1 MTLPDT
7 AHFLLATIG
16 SAGDVFPFI
25 EMGVCLQARGYR
37 VTLMTTPLL
46 EDMVQTRG
54 LDFEPF
60 GDLDQL
66 RGAAKDPTIHGETT
80 GPAAFWSRLIAPN
93 LTAVA
98 DYVARRPADEPLY
111 IMAHTFLVP
120 VAALAKGVRPDAT
133 LINPILQPLFIRSDY
148 TKQTLGVPKLGQI
161 TFGRWIPAGL
171 RRRLMKAGED
181 KMLNAPILPS
191 LNSERSKQA
200 LPAVQSF
207 FGHIQ
212 TAADLYFPL
221 FPDWYCAPARD
232 WPQPLVQGDFVF
244 YNAPEDQ
251 QISPELEGF
260 LTKGAPPVVFTA
272 GTGNF
277 QAKRLYDCAIPAL
290 EALGLRA
297 VFLTHVREQLPE
309 ILPDSMLWQPY
320 APFDKLL
327 PRAAALVQHG
337 GIGTTAEALRAGVPQ
352 LVTPFGYD
360 QYDNARRIKEMGA
373 GLSLPFQHFSQV
385 KFEKTL
391 SKLTSM
397 AQRPVAQDRFTG
409 GKNTDQI
416 VDLLLA
422 QLT

>member
-1 MTLPDT
+1 MPLPDS

-25 EMGVCLQARGYR
+25 EMGLSLQARGYR

-46 EDMVQTRG
+46 ADMVRNRG
-54 LDFEPF
+54 LEFEPF
-60 GDLDQL
+60 GDMDQL
-66 RGAAKDPTIHGETT
+66 RGAANDPTIHGETT

-98 DYVARRPADEPLY
+98 DYVAGRPKEEPLY
-111 IMAHTFLVP
+111 VMAHTFLVP
-120 VAALAKGVRPDAT
+120 VAALAKGVRPDVT

-191 LNSERSKQA
+191 LNAERRKQA
-200 LPAVQSF
+200 LPEAQSF

-221 FPDWYCAPARD
+221 FPDWYCPPARD

-244 YNAPEDQ
+244 YNAPQDQ
-251 QISPELEGF
+251 QITPELDAF
-260 LTKGAPPVVFTA
+260 LSDGDPPVVFTA

-277 QAKRLYDCAIPAL
+277 QAKRLYDSAIPAL

-297 VFLTHVREQLPE
+297 VFLTHVRDQLPKT
-309 ILPDSMLWQPY
+309 LPNSMLWQPY

-327 PRAAALVQHG
+327 PRAAVLVQHG

-360 QYDNARRIKEMGA
+360 QYDNARRITEMGA
-373 GLSLPFQHFSQV
+373 GLSLPFQHFSQAR
-385 KFEKTL
+385 FEKTL
-391 SKLTSM
+391 RKLTSRAHKAD
-397 AQRPVAQDRFTG
+397 AQKRFQT

-416 VDLLLA
+416 VDLMLD
-422 QLT
+422 QLV